1 MKTQI
6 TFRHT
11 NSSHPK
17 LHEEALNAATSF
29 SKYYDSI
36 ISTNV
41 EFINEVHKTVEITV
55 HIQGATLVAKEDTD
69 DFSKSLHEAS
79 DKIIRQIRK
88 YKTKQISSRTKDLDK
103 EEIL

>member
-17 LHEEALNAATSF
+17 LHEDAIQVAVGF
-29 SKYYDSI
+29 GKYTDGI

-41 EFINEVHKTVEITV
+41 EFINEVHKTVEITL
-55 HIQGATLVAKEDTD
+55 HLQGTTLVAKDDSD
-69 DFSKSLHEAS
+69 DFHKSLHSAS
-79 DKIIRQIRK
+79 EKIIRQIGK
-88 YKTKQISSRTKDLDK
+88 YKTKHLSHRTKDV
-103 EEIL
+103 EIG

>member
-17 LHEEALNAATSF
+17 LHEDALNAAMGF
-29 SKYYDSI
+29 EKYYDGI

-41 EFINEVHKTVEITV
+41 EFINEVSKTVEITV
-55 HIQGATLVAKEDTD
+55 FIQGNTLVAKEDSD
-69 DFSKSLHEAS
+69 DFNKSLHDAS
-79 DKIIRQIRK
+79 EKIIRQIRK
-88 YKTKQISSRTKDLDK
+88 HKTKQISARTKEVELV
-103 EEIL
+103 

>member
-11 NSSHPK
+11 TSAHPK
-17 LHEEALNAATSF
+17 LHDEALAAATGF
-29 SKYYDSI
+29 SKYYDGI

-55 HIQGATLVAKEDTD
+55 HITGNTIVAKEDSD
-69 DFSKSLHEAS
+69 DFHKSLHDAS
-79 DKIIRQIRK
+79 EKIVRQIQK
-88 YKTKQISSRTKDLDK
+88 HKTKQLASRTKDIEL
-103 EEIL
+103 

>member
-17 LHEEALNAATSF
+17 LHEEALQTVSGF
-29 SKYYDSI
+29 SKYTDGI

-55 HIQGATLVAKEDTD
+55 NLQGTTLVAKEDSD
-69 DFSKSLHEAS
+69 DFNKSLHEAS
-79 DKIIRQIRK
+79 EKIVRQIRK
-88 YKTKQISSRTKDLDK
+88 YKTKQLSKRTEDV
-103 EEIL
+103 EINI